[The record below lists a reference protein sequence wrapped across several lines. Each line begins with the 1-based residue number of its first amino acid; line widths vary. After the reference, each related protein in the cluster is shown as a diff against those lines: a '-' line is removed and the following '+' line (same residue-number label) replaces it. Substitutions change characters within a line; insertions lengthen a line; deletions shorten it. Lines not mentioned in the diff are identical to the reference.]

1 MKKRP
6 IGIYLL
12 AGVALTLFAVGVFR
26 LFVLRYQGGDIYPPY
41 SSLRTDPL
49 GAKALFEGLDRL
61 ETLSCSRNYQS
72 FTKLAELRKTTI
84 FYLGVRHAQFEYAAD
99 KDSVI
104 AAEQILA
111 NGGRLVVSF
120 FPVTSSAKP
129 WLFEDTENEE
139 REEAKDDDKSGE
151 KTESEKKTPTPADEK
166 PSEKKEADEKD
177 NAALIN
183 LAERWGVKFE
193 IAELPKPTTE
203 KDAAP
208 VFAHRADGQTNL
220 PAKLSWHTGLYFTS
234 TSNAWRVIYQRGA
247 YPVMIERAYGNGAI
261 VFIADSY
268 LFSNEAMRNER
279 HADLLAWLAG
289 GHPQVMFDETHLGT
303 MESPGVASLIRK
315 YGLSGFFVS
324 LFLLALLFVWKNS
337 ASFVPPQE
345 ERFAE
350 GGALGKDMMAGFVNL
365 LRSNIAPNDIL
376 PACVAEWEKTFA
388 HLQKDDPALW
398 AQITAAIQAEEARP
412 AKDRHPLK
420 LYRAISRI
428 LAGT

>member
-1 MKKRP
+1 MKKP
-6 IGIYLL
+6 SFIIYLL
-12 AGVALTLFAVGVFR
+12 AGIALTLFTGGVFQ
-26 LFVLRYQGGDIYPPY
+26 LFVLRYQAGDLYPPY

-49 GAKALFEGLDRL
+49 GAKAIYEGLGRL

-72 FTKLAELRKTTI
+72 FTKLAELRETTI

-99 KDSVI
+99 KASVI

-120 FPVTSSAKP
+120 FPVTSNAKP
-129 WLFEDTENEE
+129 WLLEETENEE
-139 REEAKDDDKSGE
+139 RKEAKDDDESGE
-151 KTESEKKTPTPADEK
+151 KVESEEKTPTPADDK
-166 PSEKKEADEKD
+166 PSEKKKADEKD
-177 NAALIN
+177 DAALIN

-193 IAELPKPTTE
+193 IAELPKPAAE
-203 KDAAP
+203 KAAAP
-208 VFAHRADGQTNL
+208 VFAHRADKDVDL
-220 PAKLSWHTGLYFTS
+220 PVKLSWHTGLYFTP
-234 TSNAWRVIYQRGA
+234 TRGDWRVIYRRGA
-247 YPVMIERAYGNGAI
+247 YPVMIERAYGKGAI

-279 HADLLAWLAG
+279 HADLLAWFVG
-289 GHPQVMFDETHLGT
+289 GYPQVMFDETHLGV

-324 LFLLALLFVWKNS
+324 LFILALLFVWKNS

-388 HLQKDDPALW
+388 HLQKDDPSLW
-398 AQITAAIQAEEARP
+398 AQIAAAIQAEQARP
-412 AKDRHPLK
+412 AKERHPVK

-428 LAGT
+428 LAGK

>member
-1 MKKRP
+1 MKKHP
-6 IGIYLL
+6 IGLYLL
-12 AGVALTLFAVGVFR
+12 AGVVLSLFVFGVLR

-49 GAKALFEGLDRL
+49 GAKALYEGLDRL

-72 FTKLAELRKTTI
+72 FTKLAELRETTI

-104 AAEQILA
+104 AAEQMLA

-120 FPVTSSAKP
+120 FPVTRNKTIWSPEK
-129 WLFEDTENEE
+129 EE
-139 REEAKDDDKSGE
+139 REDDKSE
-151 KTESEKKTPTPADEK
+151 EKTPTPADDK
-166 PSEKKEADEKD
+166 PSEKKNADEQD
-177 NAALIN
+177 EATLIN
-183 LAERWGVKFE
+183 LAERWSVKFE
-193 IAELPKPTTE
+193 IAELPKPTPE
-203 KDAAP
+203 KGAAP
-208 VFAHRADGQTNL
+208 VFAHRAANEAEL
-220 PAKLSWHTGLYFTS
+220 PDKLSWHTGLYFTP
-234 TSNAWRVIYQRGA
+234 THGDWRVIYRRGA
-247 YPVMIERAYGNGAI
+247 YPVLIERDYGKGTI
-261 VFIADSY
+261 VMSADSY
-268 LFSNEAMRNER
+268 FLSNEAMRSER
-279 HADLLAWLAG
+279 HADLLTWLVG
-289 GHPQVMFDETHLGT
+289 GHPQVMFDETHLGV

-324 LFLLALLFVWKNS
+324 LFMLALLFVWKNS

-365 LRSNIAPNDIL
+365 LRSNIAPHDIL

-388 HLQKDDPALW
+388 HLQNDDPAVW
-398 AQITAAIQAEEARP
+398 QQIAAAIQAEEARP
-412 AKDRHPLK
+412 AKDRHPVK

-428 LAGT
+428 LAKR